1 MKSSY
6 LKDEMVTKKK
16 KKKKI
21 SKWVN
26 EWIREEENE
35 QLSLIV
41 EASGSSMRGMLR
53 SQDDDAEAETEIR
66 KTTSK
71 DGHFIGYKNS
81 LEKNN
86 HKVMKKITRE
96 NKQHR

>member
-1 MKSSY
+1 
-6 LKDEMVTKKK
+6 
-16 KKKKI
+16 
-21 SKWVN
+21 
-26 EWIREEENE
+26 
-35 QLSLIV
+35 
-41 EASGSSMRGMLR
+41 MRGMLR